1 MFEALDWTLA
11 NLDAIGAAF
20 ASLYAVVTI
29 VVGLT
34 PTPKDDDFLRR
45 LSERLSFLAP
55 RGVAPKIKLPGA
67 APKREPEPGEI
78 ADPATYEAAKA
89 SGRITEIE
97 GEQ

>member
-1 MFEALDWTLA
+1 MFEALDWLLA

-34 PTPKDDDFLRR
+34 PTPKDDAWLRQ

-55 RGVAPKIKLPGA
+55 RGIAPKLKLPGVK
-67 APKREPEPGEI
+67 PKRGDE
-78 ADPATYEAAKA
+78 
-89 SGRITEIE
+89 
-97 GEQ
+97 